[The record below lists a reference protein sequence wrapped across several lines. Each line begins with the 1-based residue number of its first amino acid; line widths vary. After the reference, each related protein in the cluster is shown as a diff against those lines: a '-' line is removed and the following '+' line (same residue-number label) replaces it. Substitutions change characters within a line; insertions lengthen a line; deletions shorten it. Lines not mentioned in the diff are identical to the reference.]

1 MRELKPVLG
10 SIKGCVDDVID
21 FGFVFDN
28 SVKEMVELFLFG
40 VIFGRRRLIKREVIA
55 FEFFQQGIRFFL
67 EGSKINTKK

>member
-40 VIFGRRRLIKREVIA
+40 VIFGCVFAVRGLIKVR
-55 FEFFQQGIRFFL
+55 R
-67 EGSKINTKK
+67 